1 MAGRGFEPLERTAED
16 EAAGLYPV
24 QAPGGPVVRL
34 TQRQVDI
41 MNMPMHQRQHVSH
54 VELVELGKVLM
65 AASQASIDDAL
76 NNMDEH
82 PEQAPELVPE
92 PWVKFD
98 TSNATPEC

>member
-1 MAGRGFEPLERTAED
+1 MAGQGFEPLVRTEDD
-16 EAAGLYPV
+16 EAAGLYPI
-24 QAPGGPVVRL
+24 QAPGGPVIRL

-41 MNMPMHQRQHVSH
+41 MKMPMYQRQHVPH

-76 NNMDEH
+76 HNMDEH

-98 TSNATPEC
+98 TSHATPRC